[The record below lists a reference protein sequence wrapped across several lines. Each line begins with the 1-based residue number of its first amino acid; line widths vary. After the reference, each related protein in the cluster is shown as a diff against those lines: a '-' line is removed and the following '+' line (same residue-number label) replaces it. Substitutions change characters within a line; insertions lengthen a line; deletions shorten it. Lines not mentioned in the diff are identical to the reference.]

1 MAPHNARMT
10 TTCALDDCLQR
21 LPQADGV
28 LVQVAETKGSA
39 PREAG
44 AWMVVWPDALTGT
57 IGGGNLEFDAVAQA
71 RAMLRGQAGAPA
83 HGEMRRF
90 ALGPSLGQCCG
101 GIVML
106 RFERVG
112 AADAPA
118 LRQRL
123 SLNLAPL
130 ALFGGGHVGHALVR
144 VLCTLPYAVRWIDSR
159 DEVFPPALP
168 AQVRTEHSA
177 PIQAAVHELA
187 PGSRVLIMSF
197 SHAEDLDIVI
207 ACLHRLRERNDLPY
221 IGLIGSKTKWATF
234 RHRLS
239 ARGFSEAE
247 QARVTCP
254 IGIPGITG
262 KEPEVIAVATAAQ
275 LLLQAPPATSATP

>member
-1 MAPHNARMT
+1 MST
-10 TTCALDDCLQR
+10 LGALDDCLQR

-39 PREAG
+39 PREVG
-44 AWMVVWPDALTGT
+44 AWMVVWPEGLSGT

-71 RAMLRGQAGAPA
+71 RALLQGQAGAPA
-83 HGEMRRF
+83 PGEVRRF

-106 RFERVG
+106 RFERIG

-118 LRQRL
+118 LRRRL
-123 SLNLAPL
+123 ALNLAPL
-130 ALFGGGHVGHALVR
+130 ALFGGGHVGHAIVR

-159 DEVFPPALP
+159 DEVFPPNRP
-168 AQVRTEHSA
+168 AQVRTEYSD

-207 ACLHRLRERNDLPY
+207 ACLQRLRLRDDLPY

-275 LLLQAPPATSATP
+275 LLLQAPPAACATR

>member
-1 MAPHNARMT
+1 MT

-44 AWMVVWPDALTGT
+44 AWMVVWPEGLSGT

-71 RAMLRGQAGAPA
+71 RAMLQGQAGAPA
-83 HGEMRRF
+83 HGEIRRF

-101 GIVML
+101 GVVFL
-106 RFERVG
+106 RFERIG

-118 LRQRL
+118 LRRRL

-168 AQVRTEHSA
+168 AQVRTEHSD

-207 ACLHRLRERNDLPY
+207 ACLQRLRERDDLPY

>member
-1 MAPHNARMT
+1 MT

-44 AWMVVWPDALTGT
+44 AWMVVWPEGLSGT

-71 RAMLRGQAGAPA
+71 RAMLQGQAGAPA
-83 HGEMRRF
+83 HGEIRRF

-101 GIVML
+101 GVVFL
-106 RFERVG
+106 RFERIG

-118 LRQRL
+118 LRRRL

-168 AQVRTEHSA
+168 AQVRTEHSD

-207 ACLHRLRERNDLPY
+207 ACLQRLRERDDLPY

-239 ARGFSEAE
+239 AHGFSEAE

>member
-1 MAPHNARMT
+1 MAPHNGGMT
-10 TTCALDDCLQR
+10 TIGALDEGLSR
-21 LPQADGV
+21 LAHAEGV
-28 LVQVAETKGSA
+28 LVQVCETKGSA
-39 PREAG
+39 PREVG
-44 AWMVVWPDALTGT
+44 AWMVVWPDGLTGT

-71 RAMLRGQAGAPA
+71 RTMLQGHPGAPT
-83 HGEMRRF
+83 HGEVRRF

-106 RFERVG
+106 RFERVR
-112 AADAPA
+112 AADAEA

-123 SLNLAPL
+123 SLHLSPV
-130 ALFGGGHVGHALVR
+130 ALFGGGHVGHAIVR

-159 DEVFPPALP
+159 DEVFPATLP
-168 AQVRTEHSA
+168 APVRTEYSD
-177 PIQAAVHELA
+177 PVQAAVDELA

-207 ACLHRLRERNDLPY
+207 ACLERLRERDDLPY

-239 ARGFSEAE
+239 ARGFSESE
-247 QARVTCP
+247 QARITCP
-254 IGIPGITG
+254 IGIPGIAG
-262 KEPEVIAVATAAQ
+262 KQPEVIAVAVAAQ
-275 LLLQAPPATSATP
+275 LLLQAPPHSGT